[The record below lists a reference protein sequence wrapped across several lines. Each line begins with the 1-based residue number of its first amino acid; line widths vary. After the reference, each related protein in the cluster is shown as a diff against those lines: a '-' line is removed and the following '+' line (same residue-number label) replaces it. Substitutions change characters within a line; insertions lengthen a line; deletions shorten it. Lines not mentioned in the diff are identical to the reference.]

1 MRFAFIDAEKA
12 NHCVRTLCRVLQVS
26 KSGYYAY
33 LRRGPSRRKRQ
44 DDALKVHIT
53 TIHQRSGGTYGS
65 PRVYEQLRHED
76 FEVGRD
82 RVARLM
88 REMQVCGKPKRRYTV
103 TTDSDHDAPVAPNL
117 LQRDFD
123 AERPNQRWVT
133 DITYVWTQQSWM
145 YLAVVMDLFS
155 RRVVG
160 WAMRP
165 RLHAELALEALRMAL
180 GRRMPEPGLVH
191 HSDRGV
197 QYAAHA
203 YQNVLHQHGIIC
215 SMSRKADCWDNAV
228 VESFFARLK
237 TELIHRQSWRTGREV
252 RDAVA
257 RYIEGWYNPHRLHSS
272 LDYLSPNQFE
282 QRYFSNQAQAA

>member
-12 NHCVRTLCRVLQVS
+12 HHSIRMMCRVLKVS
-26 KSGYYAY
+26 PSGYYAS
-33 LRRGPSRRKRQ
+33 LRRGPSKRKWK
-44 DDALKVHIT
+44 DEVLKVHIT
-53 TIHQRSGGTYGS
+53 AIHTQSDGTYGS
-65 PRVYEQLRHED
+65 PRIHEHLRND

-88 REMQVCGKPKRRYTV
+88 RELQLCGTPKRRFRS

-117 LQRDFD
+117 LQRDFE
-123 AERPNQRWVT
+123 AEHPNQRWAT
-133 DITYVWTQQSWM
+133 DITYVWTSHSWM

-160 WAMRP
+160 WAMKPHLRT
-165 RLHAELALEALRMAL
+165 ELALEALRMAL
-180 GRRMPEPGLVH
+180 GRRVPEPGLVH

-203 YQNVLHQHGIIC
+203 YQNVLHQHGIVC
-215 SMSRKADCWDNAV
+215 SMSRKGDCWDNAV
-228 VESFFARLK
+228 VESFFARIK
-237 TELIHRQSWRTGREV
+237 TELLHRQGWPSGRAAK
-252 RDAVA
+252 DAVA

-272 LDYLSPNQFE
+272 LGYLSPNQFE
-282 QRYFSNQAQAA
+282 QRHFLNQAQAA

>member
-12 NHCVRTLCRVLQVS
+12 HHSVRTMCRVLQVS
-26 KSGYYAY
+26 PSGYYAS
-33 LRRGPSRRKRQ
+33 LRRAPSPRKRK
-44 DDALKVHIT
+44 DVELKVHIT
-53 TIHQRSGGTYGS
+53 AIHEQSDGTYGS
-65 PRVYEQLRHED
+65 PRVHKQMRHER

-88 REMQVCGKPKRRYTV
+88 RELQRCGTPKRRFV
-103 TTDSDHDAPVAPNL
+103 RTTDSAHDAPVAPNL
-117 LQRDFD
+117 LQRDFE
-123 AERPNQRWVT
+123 AERPNQRWAT
-133 DITYVWTQQSWM
+133 DITYVWTSQSWM

-160 WAMRP
+160 WAMASHLRT
-165 RLHAELALEALRMAL
+165 ELALDALRMAL
-180 GRRMPEPGLVH
+180 GRRMPEPGLMH

-215 SMSRKADCWDNAV
+215 SMSRKGDCWDNAV
-228 VESFFARLK
+228 VESFFSRIK
-237 TELIHRQSWRTGREV
+237 TELLHRQGWPTGRAAK
-252 RDAVA
+252 DAVA

-272 LDYLSPNQFE
+272 LGYLSPNQFE
-282 QRYFSNQAQAA
+282 QRHFLNQAQAA